1 MRIVEKTGISFDA
14 NAVLRRTDC
23 IGKDA
28 MQSGDGTRGENME
41 DRMADMLMNI
51 GLGIILFGFACV
63 MIGFAVLVV
72 GYAISEIF

>member
-1 MRIVEKTGISFDA
+1 MTEKRIYANQTGG
-14 NAVLRRTDC
+14 VQR
-23 IGKDA
+23 
-28 MQSGDGTRGENME
+28 GDKM
-41 DRMADMLMNI
+41 DDMLMDI